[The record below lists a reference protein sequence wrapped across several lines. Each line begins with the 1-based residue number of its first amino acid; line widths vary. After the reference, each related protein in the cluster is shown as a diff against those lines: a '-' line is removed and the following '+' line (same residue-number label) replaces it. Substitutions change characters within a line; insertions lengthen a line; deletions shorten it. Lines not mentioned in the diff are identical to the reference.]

1 MIIDFGMIVSILWL
15 WMHFEDG
22 FMNKCMLFNSDIG
35 EFGTSTL
42 ILN

>member
-22 FMNKCMLFNSDIG
+22 LVNKCMLFKNDIW
-35 EFGTSTL
+35 
-42 ILN
+42 